1 VSGFR
6 IRGLDHVSVTSG
18 DLDRSVWFYSELL
31 GLPVRGRGELEGDE
45 ISTIVGIPGARI
57 RWAEVG
63 LERGQLVEL
72 LEYLEPSGDPFAQT
86 TADPGSGHLA
96 FEVDDVERVHAKLVE
111 HGVTVRSTPVTIEDD
126 DPAWLGVKVFY
137 AVDPDGMT
145 VELLQRP

>member
-31 GLPVRGRGELEGDE
+31 GLPLRGTGELEGEE
-45 ISTIVGIPGARI
+45 IATIVGMPGARI

-63 LERGQLVEL
+63 LDRGQLVEL
-72 LEYLEPSGDPFAQT
+72 LEYLDPGGAPLAQT

-96 FEVDDVERVHAKLVE
+96 FEVDDVDQVHAKLVA
-111 HGVTVRSTPVTIEDD
+111 HGVTVRSGPVKIKDD
-126 DPAWLGVKVFY
+126 DPAWHGVRVFY
-137 AVDPDGMT
+137 AVDPDGVT